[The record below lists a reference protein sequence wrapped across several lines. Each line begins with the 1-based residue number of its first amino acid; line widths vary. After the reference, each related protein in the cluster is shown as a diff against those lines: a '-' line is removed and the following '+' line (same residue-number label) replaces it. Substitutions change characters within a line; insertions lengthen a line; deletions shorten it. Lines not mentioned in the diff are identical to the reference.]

1 MITDQNSSIFSLKRE
16 WILWIIIILPVI
28 LYLFLLHQLPAL
40 IPVHY
45 NAAGKADTFA
55 SPMKFLT
62 NIVPENI
69 VLYLVF
75 LILPRIDPKK
85 KNYFFFTRAY
95 FFIRFAVHF
104 FLSALACVSL
114 LSATG
119 WKLNMIRLIS
129 LGVMIL
135 LTIIGNFLL
144 HVKPNWFVGI
154 RTPWTLSNDTVWKK
168 THLLGGRLMF
178 ILGIIGII
186 LVLILPVRTSG
197 RLILPVVLI
206 AAFVPLIYSL
216 ILYKKIVKE
225 NPDSSKPAD

>member
-1 MITDQNSSIFSLKRE
+1 MKIFNLKRE
-16 WILWIIIILPVI
+16 WILWIIILLPVI

-45 NAAGKADTFA
+45 NAAGKPDTYA
-55 SPMKFLT
+55 SPVKFLT
-62 NIVPENI
+62 NLVPENM

-104 FLSALACVSL
+104 FLSALACISL

-119 WKLNMIRLIS
+119 WKLNVPRLVT

-135 LTIIGNFLL
+135 FSILGNYMISI
-144 HVKPNWFVGI
+144 KPNWFVGI
-154 RTPWTLSNDTVWKK
+154 RTPWTLSNPEVWRK
-168 THLLGGRLMF
+168 THIWGGRLMF
-178 ILGIIGII
+178 VTGIIGF
-186 LVLILPVRTSG
+186 VLIL
-197 RLILPVVLI
+197 ILPPSASSVVVFVAVGLLVCF
-206 AAFVPLIYSL
+206 AFLYSY
-216 ILYKKIVKE
+216 ILFKRMSEE
-225 NPDSSKPAD
+225 NTGEV

>member
-1 MITDQNSSIFSLKRE
+1 MKIFNLKRE
-16 WILWIIIILPVI
+16 WILWIIILLPVI

-45 NAAGKADTFA
+45 NAAGKPDTYA
-55 SPMKFLT
+55 SPVKFLT
-62 NIVPENI
+62 NLVPENM

-104 FLSALACVSL
+104 FLSALACISL

-119 WKLNMIRLIS
+119 WKLNVPRLVT

-135 LTIIGNFLL
+135 FSILGNYMISI
-144 HVKPNWFVGI
+144 KPNWFVGI
-154 RTPWTLSNDTVWKK
+154 RTPWTLSNPEVWRK
-168 THLLGGRLMF
+168 THIWGGRLMF
-178 ILGIIGII
+178 VTGIIGFI
-186 LVLILPVRTSG
+186 LILILPPSASSVVVFVAVGLLVCFAFLYSY
-197 RLILPVVLI
+197 IL
-206 AAFVPLIYSL
+206 FKRMSE
-216 ILYKKIVKE
+216 E
-225 NPDSSKPAD
+225 NTGEV

>member
-1 MITDQNSSIFSLKRE
+1 MKIFNLKRE
-16 WILWIIIILPVI
+16 WVLWIIILLPVI

-45 NAAGKADTFA
+45 NAAGKPDTYA
-55 SPMKFLT
+55 SPVKFLT
-62 NIVPENI
+62 NLVPENM

-104 FLSALACVSL
+104 FLSALACISL

-119 WKLNMIRLIS
+119 WKLNVPRLVT

-135 LTIIGNFLL
+135 FSILGNYMISI
-144 HVKPNWFVGI
+144 KPNWFVGI
-154 RTPWTLSNDTVWKK
+154 RTPWTLSNPEVWRK
-168 THLLGGRLMF
+168 THIWGGRLMF
-178 ILGIIGII
+178 VTGIIGF
-186 LVLILPVRTSG
+186 VLIL
-197 RLILPVVLI
+197 ILPPSASSVVVFVAVGLLVCF
-206 AAFVPLIYSL
+206 AFLYSY
-216 ILYKKIVKE
+216 ILFKRMSEE
-225 NPDSSKPAD
+225 NTGEV

>member
-1 MITDQNSSIFSLKRE
+1 MKIFNLKRE
-16 WILWIIIILPVI
+16 WVLWIIILLPVI

-45 NAAGKADTFA
+45 NAAGKPDTYA
-55 SPMKFLT
+55 SPVKFLT
-62 NIVPENI
+62 NLVPENM

-104 FLSALACVSL
+104 FLSALACISL

-119 WKLNMIRLIS
+119 WKLNVPRLVT

-135 LTIIGNFLL
+135 FSILGNYMISI
-144 HVKPNWFVGI
+144 KPNWFVGI
-154 RTPWTLSNDTVWKK
+154 RTPWTLSNPEVWRK
-168 THLLGGRLMF
+168 THIWGGRLMF
-178 ILGIIGII
+178 VTGIIGFI
-186 LVLILPVRTSG
+186 LILILPPSASSVVVFVAVGLLVCFAFLYSY
-197 RLILPVVLI
+197 IL
-206 AAFVPLIYSL
+206 FKRMSE
-216 ILYKKIVKE
+216 E
-225 NPDSSKPAD
+225 NTGEV